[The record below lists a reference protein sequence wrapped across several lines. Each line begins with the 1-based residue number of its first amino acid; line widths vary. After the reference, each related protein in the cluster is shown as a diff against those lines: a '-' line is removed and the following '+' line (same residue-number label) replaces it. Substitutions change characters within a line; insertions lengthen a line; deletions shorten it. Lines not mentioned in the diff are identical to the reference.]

1 MSEPSEHIPFLTQW
15 RLVRSAIE
23 HENTLKSHRVT
34 WFLATQL
41 FLFTGFT
48 SIFVEAIKSDFLFRS
63 LKVYAAL
70 VIIFLMGIYVCVL
83 AWANLRAAQKM
94 IKRLQN
100 WWLIHCYDTTKKITN
115 DDRNTTN
122 NDILTNWIFSVKY
135 GTNQENFPPVNGIF
149 TSNMHMIFDEIQL
162 PVALAGLWLVLFFI
176 TTIIVLQ
183 KRIGLCPL
191 YSLIPPIYM
200 GILLVL
206 GKNKIKNWLKATS
219 PRNSKEFGLIAHK
232 LELIKNPLDPKVRT
246 ALDKHPFEE
255 VHDP

>member
-48 SIFVEAIKSDFLFRS
+48 SIFVEAVKSDYLFRS

-83 AWANLRAAQKM
+83 AWANLLAAQKM

-100 WWLIHCYDTTKKITN
+100 WWLIHCYDTNN
-115 DDRNTTN
+115 DTTN
-122 NDILTNWIFSVKY
+122 NDKFQKWIFSVKY
-135 GTNQENFPPVNGIF
+135 GTGQKYFPPVNGIF
-149 TSNMHMIFDEIQL
+149 TSNMHMVFDEIQL
-162 PVALAGLWLVLFFI
+162 PVALAAFWLILFFI
-176 TTIIVLQ
+176 TTTIVLQ
-183 KRIGLCPL
+183 KRMGWCPL
-191 YSLIPPIYM
+191 DSCRLLIYM
-200 GILLVL
+200 GVLLFDCL
-206 GKNKIKNWLKATS
+206 RKKIKEWLKATS
-219 PRNSKEFGLIAHK
+219 PRNSSEFGLIGQK
-232 LELIKNPLDPKVRT
+232 LNLIDDPSDPNVKK
-246 ALDKHPFEE
+246 ALDNHPCEE

>member
-48 SIFVEAIKSDFLFRS
+48 SIFVEAVKSDFLFKS

-94 IKRLQN
+94 IARLQN
-100 WWLIHCYDTTKKITN
+100 WWLIHCRDTTKNTTN
-115 DDRNTTN
+115 DD
-122 NDILTNWIFSVKY
+122 ILKNWIFSVKY
-135 GTNQENFPPVNGIF
+135 GTNQNNFPPVNGIF
-149 TSNMHMIFDEIQL
+149 TSNMHIVFDEIQL
-162 PVALAGLWLVLFFI
+162 PVALAAFWLILFFI

-183 KRIGLCPL
+183 KRMGLCPL
-191 YSLIPPIYM
+191 YSA
-200 GILLVL
+200 ILLICMGLMLFFVL
-206 GKNKIKNWLKATS
+206 QEKIKEWLKATS
-219 PRNSKEFGLIAHK
+219 PRNSREFGLIAQK
-232 LELIKNPLDPKVRT
+232 LDLINHPLDPKVKT
-246 ALDKHPFEE
+246 ALDKHPCE
-255 VHDP
+255 

>member
-48 SIFVEAIKSDFLFRS
+48 SIFVEAVKSDYLFRS

-100 WWLIHCYDTTKKITN
+100 WWLIHCRDTTKNTTN
-115 DDRNTTN
+115 DDKNTTN
-122 NDILTNWIFSVKY
+122 DDILKNWIFSVKY
-135 GTNQENFPPVNGIF
+135 GTGQNNFPPVNGIF
-149 TSNMHMIFDEIQL
+149 TSNMHMVFDEIQL
-162 PVALAGLWLVLFFI
+162 PVALAAFWLILFFI

-183 KRIGLCPL
+183 KRNGL
-191 YSLIPPIYM
+191 SPIYSTILLIFM
-200 GILLVL
+200 GILLFVFL
-206 GKNKIKNWLKATS
+206 QKKIKKWLKTTS
-219 PRNSKEFGLIAHK
+219 PRNSSEFGLIGQK
-232 LELIKNPLDPKVRT
+232 LNLIDDPSDPQVKT
-246 ALDKHPFEE
+246 ALDKHPCE
-255 VHDP
+255 

>member
-23 HENTLKSHRVT
+23 HENTLVSHRVT

-48 SIFVEAIKSDFLFRS
+48 SIFVEAVKSDYLFRS

-70 VIIFLMGIYVCVL
+70 VIIFLMGIYVCIL

-100 WWLIHCYDTTKKITN
+100 WWLIHCRDATKNTTN
-115 DDRNTTN
+115 DD
-122 NDILTNWIFSVKY
+122 ILKNWIFSVKY
-135 GTNQENFPPVNGIF
+135 GTGQNNFPPVNGIF
-149 TSNMHMIFDEIQL
+149 TSNMHMVFDEIQL
-162 PVALAGLWLVLFFI
+162 PVALAIFWLILFFI

-183 KRIGLCPL
+183 KRNGWCPL
-191 YSLIPPIYM
+191 DSCRLLIYM
-200 GILLVL
+200 GVLLFVCL
-206 GKNKIKNWLKATS
+206 QKKIKEWLKATS
-219 PRNSKEFGLIAHK
+219 PRNSSEFGLIGQK
-232 LELIKNPLDPKVRT
+232 LNLVDDPSDPQVKT
-246 ALDKHPFEE
+246 ALDKHPCE
-255 VHDP
+255 

>member
-48 SIFVEAIKSDFLFRS
+48 SIFVEAVKSDFLFKS

-94 IKRLQN
+94 IARLQN
-100 WWLIHCYDTTKKITN
+100 WWLIHCRDTSKNTTN
-115 DDRNTTN
+115 DDKNTSN
-122 NDILTNWIFSVKY
+122 DDILKNWIFSVKY
-135 GTNQENFPPVNGIF
+135 GTNQNNFPPVNGIF
-149 TSNMHMIFDEIQL
+149 TSNMHMVFDEIQL
-162 PVALAGLWLVLFFI
+162 PVALAAFWLILFFI
-176 TTIIVLQ
+176 TTIIILQ
-183 KRIGLCPL
+183 KRMGLCPL
-191 YSLIPPIYM
+191 YSA
-200 GILLVL
+200 ILLICMGLMLFFVL
-206 GKNKIKNWLKATS
+206 EEKIKEWLKATS
-219 PRNSKEFGLIAHK
+219 PRNSREFGLIAQK
-232 LELIKNPLDPKVRT
+232 LKLIDDPSDPQVKT
-246 ALDKHPFEE
+246 ALDKHPCE
-255 VHDP
+255 

>member
-48 SIFVEAIKSDFLFRS
+48 SIFVEAVKSDFLFRS

-94 IKRLQN
+94 IARLQN
-100 WWLIHCYDTTKKITN
+100 WWLIHCRDTTKNTTN
-115 DDRNTTN
+115 DDKKTTN
-122 NDILTNWIFSVKY
+122 DDILKSWIFSVKY
-135 GTNQENFPPVNGIF
+135 GTNQNNFPPVNGIF
-149 TSNMHMIFDEIQL
+149 TSNMHTVFDEIQL
-162 PVALAGLWLVLFFI
+162 PVALAAFWIILFFI

-183 KRIGLCPL
+183 KRMGWCPL
-191 YSLIPPIYM
+191 YSTIPPIYM
-200 GILLVL
+200 GILLVF
-206 GKNKIKNWLKATS
+206 GKNKIKKWLKATS
-219 PRNSKEFGLIAHK
+219 PKNSREFGLIAKK
-232 LELIKNPLDPKVRT
+232 LELVNNSLDPKVKT
-246 ALDKHPFEE
+246 ALDKHPCE
-255 VHDP
+255 

>member
-48 SIFVEAIKSDFLFRS
+48 SIFVEAVKSDFLFRS

-100 WWLIHCYDTTKKITN
+100 WWLIHCRDTTKNTTN
-115 DDRNTTN
+115 DD
-122 NDILTNWIFSVKY
+122 ILKNWIFSVKY
-135 GTNQENFPPVNGIF
+135 GTGQEHFPPVNGIF
-149 TSNMHMIFDEIQL
+149 TSNMHMVLDEIQL
-162 PVALAGLWLVLFFI
+162 PVALAAFWLILFFI

-183 KRIGLCPL
+183 KRMGWCPL
-191 YSLIPPIYM
+191 DSCRLLIYM
-200 GILLVL
+200 GVLLFVCL
-206 GKNKIKNWLKATS
+206 RKKIKEWLKATS
-219 PRNSKEFGLIAHK
+219 PRNSSEFGLIGQK
-232 LELIKNPLDPKVRT
+232 LNLIDDPSDPNVKK
-246 ALDKHPFEE
+246 ALDKHPCE
-255 VHDP
+255 

>member
-1 MSEPSEHIPFLTQW
+1 MTEPSEHITFLTQW

-48 SIFVEAIKSDFLFRS
+48 SIFVEAVKSDYLFRS

-100 WWLIHCYDTTKKITN
+100 WWLIHCYDTTKNTTN
-115 DDRNTTN
+115 DDRKTTN
-122 NDILTNWIFSVKY
+122 DDILKNWIFSVKY
-135 GTNQENFPPVNGIF
+135 GTKQEKFPPVNGIF

-162 PVALAGLWLVLFFI
+162 PVALAAFWLILFFI

-183 KRIGLCPL
+183 KRMGLCPL
-191 YSLIPPIYM
+191 YSLIPPIFM
-200 GILLVL
+200 GILLFF
-206 GKNKIKNWLKATS
+206 GKNKIKNWLKDTS
-219 PRNSKEFGLIAHK
+219 KRNSIEFGLIAQK
-232 LELIKNPLDPKVRT
+232 LGLINDPLDPMVKT
-246 ALDKHPFEE
+246 ALDKHPCE
-255 VHDP
+255 